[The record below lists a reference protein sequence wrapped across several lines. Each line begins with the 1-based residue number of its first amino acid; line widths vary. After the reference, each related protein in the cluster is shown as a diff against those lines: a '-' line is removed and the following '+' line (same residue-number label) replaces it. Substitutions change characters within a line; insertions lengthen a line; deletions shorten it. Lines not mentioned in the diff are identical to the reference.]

1 MRKEFVSADDT
12 RITLDVVKHRHPW
25 AATVIQVAD
34 GWHVFESAQEADDSG
49 LESAPIGKPF
59 LR

>member
-12 RITLDVVKHRHPW
+12 RITIDYVERSRPW
-25 AATVIQVAD
+25 AATVIQVAN

-49 LESAPIGKPF
+49 LENAPIGKPF